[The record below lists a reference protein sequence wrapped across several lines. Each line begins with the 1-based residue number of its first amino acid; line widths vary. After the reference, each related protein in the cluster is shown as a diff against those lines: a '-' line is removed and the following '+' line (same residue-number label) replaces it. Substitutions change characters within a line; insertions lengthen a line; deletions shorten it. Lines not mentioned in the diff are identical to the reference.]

1 MQLGPFCL
9 FCNGVDIQQY
19 DPRCSRQQV
28 FCVAGLSQR
37 IWPSSPP
44 PPVFPVRSS
53 MAAIGRQIDAGSR
66 RIGVAS
72 CKAQP
77 RPFTCCRVVNRK
89 RNCVVRAQ
97 ADGEVAAVLAW
108 WLKIQINSYILV
120 GLAAL
125 LLEPRAAADQ

>member
-1 MQLGPFCL
+1 MILAAP
-9 FCNGVDIQQY
+9 VSK
-19 DPRCSRQQV
+19 CSVWRDYRNVSGQ
-28 FCVAGLSQR
+28 A
-37 IWPSSPP
+37 PP

-77 RPFTCCRVVNRK
+77 RPSTCCRVVNRK

-97 ADGEVAAVLAW
+97 ADGEVAAVPAW
-108 WLKIQINSYILV
+108 WLKIEINFHILV